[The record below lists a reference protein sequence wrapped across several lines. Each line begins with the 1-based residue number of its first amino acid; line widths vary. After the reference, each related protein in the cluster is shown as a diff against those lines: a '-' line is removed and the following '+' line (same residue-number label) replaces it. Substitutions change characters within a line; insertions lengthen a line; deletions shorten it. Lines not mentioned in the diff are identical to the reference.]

1 MKAVAVS
8 LVAAAFLAA
17 PAAGGTTSL
26 SFAFGRLGGNIKP
39 LDVRI
44 GAAGRVMV
52 DGEPRP
58 PALSHAKLQTL
69 LRVALAQRFFALP
82 QKIVC
87 PGQLPDFATLYVTVR
102 NGSRAARTVTQRGNC
117 NKRFIRVYA
126 ALQSAVGST
135 P

>member
-1 MKAVAVS
+1 VRALAVA
-8 LVAAAFLAA
+8 LVAAASLAA
-17 PAAGGTTSL
+17 PAASATNGP
-26 SFAFGRLGGNIKP
+26 SFAFGRGGGNIMP

-44 GAAGRVMV
+44 AASGRVTV
-52 DGEPRP
+52 DGTFQRTLTK
-58 PALSHAKLQTL
+58 ARLQTL
-69 LRVALAQRFFALP
+69 LRLALAQRFFALP
-82 QKIVC
+82 RKIVC

-102 NGSRAARTVTQRGNC
+102 NGSGAARTVTQRGNC

>member
-1 MKAVAVS
+1 MKVPAVA
-8 LVAAAFLAA
+8 LVAAAILAA
-17 PAAGGTTSL
+17 PAGGGTSGP

-44 GAAGRVMV
+44 GAAGRVTV

-102 NGSRAARTVTQRGNC
+102 TGTRARTVTQRGNC
-117 NKRFIRVYA
+117 NKRFIRVYV

-135 P
+135 L